1 MPRVKKEIKFLSVR
15 EIVRYAIDTYP
26 IIAKQTMGSN
36 GKNTV
41 YQYISRKLAA
51 LRLIDG
57 NDKTVAEPVAYLVVD
72 HIIYEKF
79 YKKFENR

>member
-1 MPRVKKEIKFLSVR
+1 MSKKRKEIRFLSVK
-15 EIVRYAIDTYP
+15 EIMRYAIDTYP
-26 IIAKQTMGSN
+26 VIEQRTKGRN

-41 YQYISRKLAA
+41 YQYIKRKLTE
-51 LRLIDG
+51 LRLIDE
-57 NDKTVAEPVAYLVVD
+57 NTNTVAEPVAYLVVD

>member
-1 MPRVKKEIKFLSVR
+1 M
-15 EIVRYAIDTYP
+15 RYAIDTYP
-26 IIAKQTMGSN
+26 VIEQRRKGRN

-41 YQYISRKLAA
+41 YQFIKRKLTE
-51 LRLIDG
+51 LRLINE